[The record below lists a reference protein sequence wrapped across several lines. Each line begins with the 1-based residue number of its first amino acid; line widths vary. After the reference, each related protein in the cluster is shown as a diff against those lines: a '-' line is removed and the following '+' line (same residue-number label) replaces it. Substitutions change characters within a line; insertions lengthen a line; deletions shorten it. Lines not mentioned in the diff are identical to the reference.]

1 MLADFRLILGR
12 FLPIWA
18 DGWQMFGRFWLIFLE
33 KIGLVTTFV
42 GQKSVCEKTILEKKN
57 GFGKPMLENIG
68 VGKTY
73 LVKTVFL
80 NRFVLDRSWH
90 NRSWSKSVLEK
101 PILEKIFLGKKHFL
115 FFLTPL
121 PQPTS
126 GFEGL

>member
-12 FLPIWA
+12 VLPILA
-18 DGWQMFGRFWLIFLE
+18 DGWQMFGRCWLICLE
-33 KIGLVTTFV
+33 KIGLGKTFV
-42 GQKSVCEKTILEKKN
+42 GQKSVCEKTILEKN

-68 VGKTY
+68 FGKTY

-115 FFLTPL
+115 FFFLDAIASTD
-121 PQPTS
+121 
-126 GFEGL
+126 